1 VIEPTDEMVTAWR
14 DAMAKAAR
22 DAVQRGAPLS
32 STREIARAG
41 LAAVLAIVERDY
53 AIRPRRSPPTEDP
66 RCGVSRHGRKC
77 ELPPGHWGNHGR
89 GVWEAWG

>member
-1 VIEPTDEMVTAWR
+1 VIEPTDEMRTAFRAEREDSCDEIGCGR
-14 DAMAKAAR
+14 DDCLNER
-22 DAVQRGAPLS
+22 
-32 STREIARAG
+32 
-41 LAAVLAIVERDY
+41 LAAVLAIVARDY

-66 RCGVSRHGRKC
+66 CCGVSRHGRKC